1 MAKYLYL
8 LYADE
13 SKMPAP
19 DSPQMQQ
26 QEAAFGRYYEE
37 VSGRG
42 MFKAGDPVQPS
53 KTATTVRVRNGS
65 TKTASGPAT
74 TGSEQIIGFYVI
86 EAKNQ
91 DEAIAYA
98 AKVPSASVGAISSS
112 ERPAAVSAARRT
124 RSRPLMPRAWST
136 PSTVAARR
144 RLATSPM

>member
-1 MAKYLYL
+1 MKYLYL

-19 DSPQMQQ
+19 DSAQMQQ
-26 QEAAFGRYYEE
+26 QQAAFGRYYEE
-37 VSGRG
+37 LSGKG

-74 TGSEQIIGFYVI
+74 TGSEQVIGFYVI

-91 DEAIAYA
+91 DEAVAYA
-98 AKVPSASVGAISSS
+98 AKVPSASVGAI
-112 ERPAAVSAARRT
+112 EVRPIIG
-124 RSRPLMPRAWST
+124 P
-136 PSTVAARR
+136 
-144 RLATSPM
+144 

>member
-1 MAKYLYL
+1 
-8 LYADE
+8 
-13 SKMPAP
+13 MPP
-19 DSPQMQQ
+19 PNNPQNQQ
-26 QEAAFGRYYEE
+26 QEAAFCQYYEE
-37 VSGRG
+37 VSGRC

-98 AKVPSASVGAISSS
+98 AKVPSASVGAI
-112 ERPAAVSAARRT
+112 EVRPIIGS
-124 RSRPLMPRAWST
+124 
-136 PSTVAARR
+136 
-144 RLATSPM
+144 